1 VRTGHL
7 VRSRLAAGVTAGLAA
22 LLLAGCGGDD
32 DSSTS
37 AGSSGSETSSETS
50 DAGNGES
57 EKTGAEVSEDAI
69 DALEAAGSVHVAGT
83 VTAEGE
89 ETTFDIQLQGD
100 DAAGT
105 ITLGGQTVELIRTA
119 GTAYMKGDAALWTSF
134 GVPAEAVAQLD
145 GTWVLMPPGTDS
157 GLDTFTFDGFL
168 DEIRDGSGGDGG
180 NAQEEVATEELDGQE
195 VVVVTD
201 DDGSKL
207 YVAATG
213 EPYPLKVV
221 DTGDEP
227 GEVTFSNFGKTESI
241 TAPPAPLDL
250 SQFGA

>member
-1 VRTGHL
+1 VRNGHL
-7 VRSRLAAGVTAGLAA
+7 VRTRLAAGLTAGLAA

-32 DSSTS
+32 D
-37 AGSSGSETSSETS
+37 APAASGSAASSSS

-57 EKTGAEVSEDAI
+57 EKTGPEVSEDAI
-69 DALEAAGSVHVAGT
+69 DALEAAGSVHVEGD
-83 VTAEGE
+83 VTTEGE
-89 ETTFDIQLQGD
+89 QTTFDIQLQGD

-105 ITLGGQTVELIRTA
+105 LTLGDQSVELLRVD

-134 GVPAEAVAQLD
+134 GVPAEAVGQLD
-145 GTWVLMPPGTDS
+145 GVWVLMPADAAS
-157 GLDTFTFDGFL
+157 GLETFTFDGFV
-168 DEIRDGSGGDGG
+168 DEIRGGSGGTGG
-180 NAQEEVATEELDGQE
+180 NAEEEVATDELDGQD

-221 DTGDEP
+221 NTGAEA
-227 GEVTFSNFGKTESI
+227 GEVVFSGFGETEEI